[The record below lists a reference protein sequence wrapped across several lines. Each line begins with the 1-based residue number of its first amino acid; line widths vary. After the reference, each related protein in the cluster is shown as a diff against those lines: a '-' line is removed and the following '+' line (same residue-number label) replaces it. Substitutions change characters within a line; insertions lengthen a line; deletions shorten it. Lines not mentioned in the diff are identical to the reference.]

1 MCLGFW
7 LFFSVVV
14 HMLCSLRMVF
24 SAELF
29 QPLVTTVFNIFL
41 M

>member
-14 HMLCSLRMVF
+14 HMLWSLRMVF